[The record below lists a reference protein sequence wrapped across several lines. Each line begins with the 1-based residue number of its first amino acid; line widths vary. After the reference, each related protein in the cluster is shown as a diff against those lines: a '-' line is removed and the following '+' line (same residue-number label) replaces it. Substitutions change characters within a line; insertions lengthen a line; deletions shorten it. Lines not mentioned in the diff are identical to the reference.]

1 MDKFI
6 INGGKKLKG
15 EIKVSGAKNAAL
27 KIFPVALLSSETI
40 RISNVPDIEDCWR
53 AKGFYYSH
61 PRNLPKLWRRI
72 HCRTKRR
79 PNIHA
84 GAAKRAKHVEH

>member
-53 AKGFYYSH
+53 AKEMLEVLGH
-61 PRNLPKLWRRI
+61 K
-72 HCRTKRR
+72 
-79 PNIHA
+79 
-84 GAAKRAKHVEH
+84 VEKISF